1 MLGNQPALVQSNGQ
15 FSLLGKPML
24 FTEKVPALGTLG
36 DLLLCD
42 LSQYTIGLRKE
53 VSLDKSIHV
62 GWSTDTASYRAILRA
77 DGQGSWDKPITP
89 KAGDT
94 LSWCV
99 ALQSRT

>member
-1 MLGNQPALVQSNGQ
+1 
-15 FSLLGKPML
+15 ML

-42 LSQYTIGLRKE
+42 LSQYTIGMRKE

-62 GWSTDTASYRAILRA
+62 GWTTDESAYRAIVRA
-77 DGQGSWDKPITP
+77 DGQGTWDKAITP
-89 KAGDT
+89 KARDS

-99 ALQSRT
+99 ALQART